1 MELFNH
7 QLAKMQESGYLD
19 KLKGKWVS
27 KAEER
32 RFGFGEAITLG
43 YENVLFPFGIVAIAA
58 LAGVMIAAV
67 ELVHK
72 SIGKI

>member
-1 MELFNH
+1 M
-7 QLAKMQESGYLD
+7 D
-19 KLKGKWVS
+19 R
-27 KAEER
+27 AEEDYWVV
-32 RFGFGEAITLG
+32 EAVTLG

-58 LAGVMIAAV
+58 LAGVIIAAL

>member
-1 MELFNH
+1 MEIFTYHLT
-7 QLAKMQESGYLD
+7 KMQESGLLD

-27 KAEER
+27 RGGER
-32 RFGFGEAITLG
+32 RFGFGEAIPLG

-58 LAGVMIAAV
+58 LVGVIIAAA

-72 SIGKI
+72 SIG